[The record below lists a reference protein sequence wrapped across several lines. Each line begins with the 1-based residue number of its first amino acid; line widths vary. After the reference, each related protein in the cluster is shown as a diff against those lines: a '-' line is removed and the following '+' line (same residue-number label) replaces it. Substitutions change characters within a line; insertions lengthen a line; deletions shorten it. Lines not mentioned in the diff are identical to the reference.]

1 MKRVCLLDDPSVMP
15 VVVSIENI
23 DHLRKLGVLNRLVGK
38 WPIGN
43 TGIEEVVESLMRTV
57 EDPHTVVRMTYQ
69 YPYHPES
76 GDQVRAEL
84 VSFTVHC
91 AVHQTQ
97 YVDILKQFC
106 S

>member
-1 MKRVCLLDDPSVMP
+1 MRVCLDDPSVIP
-15 VVVSIENI
+15 VIVSIENI
-23 DHLRKLGVLNRLVGK
+23 DHLRKLGVLDCLVGK
-38 WPIGN
+38 WPISN
-43 TGIEEVVESLMRTV
+43 QSIEEVVESLKRTV

-76 GDQVRAEL
+76 GAEVRAEL
-84 VSFTVHC
+84 VSFTVHS

>member
-1 MKRVCLLDDPSVMP
+1 MRVCLDDPSVIP

-23 DHLRKLGVLNRLVGK
+23 GHLRKLGVLDRLISK
-38 WPIGN
+38 WPLGN
-43 TGIEEVVESLMRTV
+43 TGIEEVIESLVRTV
-57 EDPHTVVRMTYQ
+57 ENPHTIAHMVYR

-84 VSFTVHC
+84 ISFTVHS

-97 YVDILKQFC
+97 CVDILKQFC